1 MPTTFSAV
9 QVIAITEA
17 LVMAAF
23 LSDLEKIETVNRFIV
38 VRDLNYRQLDNS
50 NAKVALK
57 PAGVLRWAVY
67 QVRL

>member
-1 MPTTFSAV
+1 
-9 QVIAITEA
+9 
-17 LVMAAF
+17 MAAF
-23 LSDLEKIETVNRFIV
+23 LSDIEKIETLNRFV
-38 VRDLNYRQLDNS
+38 LVRDLNCRQLDNS